1 MRRGKV
7 RSESPGRSQGS
18 DARVQGGKTQERRQV
33 EEEGDQSQAGDC
45 YRPVSGTQEGG
56 QGAEEKGL
64 SRGASPQLLLK
75 RVLHDSLEAGGQR
88 PAEKSAEHRYITG
101 CVDVLRIHD
110 HLDPEPWA
118 VDANLGPVGAPD
130 HVLNQR
136 SEQLPD
142 LADRCLETVLGFVLR
157 LSMLQ
162 GEGDQRHGDG
172 SSDSAIVG
180 GDLKRVA

>member
-1 MRRGKV
+1 MAKYGPKAQEEVKEAMHEFKEGKLK
-7 RSESPGRSQGS
+7 S
-18 DARVQGGKTQERRQV
+18 GGI

-142 LADRCLETVLGFVLR
+142 LADRCLETVLGLVLR